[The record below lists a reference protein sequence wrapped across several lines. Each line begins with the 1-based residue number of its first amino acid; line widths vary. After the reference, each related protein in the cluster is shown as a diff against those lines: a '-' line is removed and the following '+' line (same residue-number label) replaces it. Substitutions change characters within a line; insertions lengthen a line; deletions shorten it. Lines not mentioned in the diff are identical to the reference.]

1 MATARKTPACARALD
16 VAHSRGTATILAAA
30 DSTTILRSNRIFRR
44 RLPFC
49 HMARRHL
56 RTRGRRHGNFL
67 PLAGRC
73 IFSRRCRGGDGSSA
87 QHARHPPTCATMPPV
102 SFLISQGL
110 HVRPPR
116 CPESPKLQRLHP
128 KTVVVVGATDGLAS
142 KLSLKAG
149 VGERRAQD
157 DEGKG

>member
-1 MATARKTPACARALD
+1 MAAARKTPACARALA
-16 VAHSRGTATILAAA
+16 VADSRGTAAISAAA
-30 DSTTILRSNRIFRR
+30 GSTTSLRSNRPFRR

-49 HMARRHL
+49 DMARRHL
-56 RTRGRRHGNFL
+56 RTRGRRQGNFL

-73 IFSRRCRGGDGSSA
+73 IFSRRCRGGDGASS
-87 QHARHPPTCATMPPV
+87 QHVRHPPTCATMSPV

-110 HVRPPR
+110 PVRPPR
-116 CPESPKLQRLHP
+116 LPESPKLQRLHP

-142 KLSLKAG
+142 KLSLKVE